1 MEPKIY
7 PTIMRVF
14 SSLLLVLSFQVSFAC
29 GWSVTPETSR
39 LALFR
44 AQREGFF
51 KLAPFYYSADYYY
64 STNAVSSVDQ
74 ELNCLEWKKKL
85 GNQINPKDVQAILYE
100 TDSEQFEVAY
110 ETQSLKKVFDKNTF
124 IEALLL
130 PKNKAFLNYILF
142 AKKLEYNSST
152 DVKWESWGQ
161 IGYGSKDHKLA
172 AVTDAEKK
180 IKTAKDPFLKQRY
193 AFLVLRYSF
202 YAQDKNEVIR
212 LYDDYFADNKNTI
225 LEPWAL
231 YYKALCVDNLTLQ
244 NYLLS
249 KVFATCEE
257 KSFAVLQHYN
267 WKLTSETLALAQN
280 DEERSVILSIE
291 SFRNPAPD
299 LKTIQEVFKLSPNSV
314 NLSFLIGRE
323 INKLEDWIFT
333 PQYTNDGSP
342 SVIIDRDA
350 WYENY
355 AKAKE
360 ENLTKDILY
369 LRELEYFLI
378 SIREQ
383 TSGEQKD
390 YITAAIAQLCF
401 IGDDI
406 ELGKKYNSMIS
417 EKANA
422 SIQMQKNI
430 QLALVVLKQDNLK
443 SEKVQ
448 NQLFKYF
455 DTVENLIE
463 TDNGLFKNLYSLCRV
478 ASGDFAKQGDGATA
492 GLLMM
497 KSDLKNGGEYA
508 QSGFEDSS
516 YGPYLYSFIGY
527 FDRMANIEDMDHL
540 IALQQKKDK
549 TPFEKYICSGT
560 LASNINYYKD
570 LKGTIAFRNN
580 DLELAYKTFASMPKD
595 FWEKNYS
602 YKEFLNENPFALPK
616 ILQKSEERKFDY
628 RFNKADF
635 VAKLI
640 QLKKQNTAASN
651 LQVAHAYFNVSYQ
664 GNSWMMSAYDWSS
677 GESYID
683 YMYGDNSEN
692 EKTYQKGNYYS
703 LNMAKMYYE
712 KALKMSK
719 NNNEKAMASLMI
731 FECNYYGHYATIVT
745 TEEEDKNPFRAG
757 KELFNFYSVYKTTP
771 TFKKYNC
778 PLLESFIN

>member
-14 SSLLLVLSFQVSFAC
+14 SSLLLILSFQISFAC

-39 LALFR
+39 LALFK

-51 KLAPFYYSADYYY
+51 KLTPFYYSADYYY
-64 STNAVSSVDQ
+64 STYTFSSVDQ

-85 GNQINPKDVQAILYE
+85 GNAIDPKDVHTILYE
-100 TDSEQFEVAY
+100 TDGEVFETAY
-110 ETQSLKKVFDKNTF
+110 ENKTLKKAFEKNTF

-130 PKNKAFLNYILF
+130 SKNKAFLNYILF
-142 AKKLEYNSST
+142 AKKLEYNNNS
-152 DVKWESWGQ
+152 DVKWESWSQ
-161 IGYGSKDHKLA
+161 IGYNSKDHKLA
-172 AVTDAEKK
+172 ETGDFEKK
-180 IKTAKDPFLKQRY
+180 IKSANDAFLKQRY
-193 AFLVLRYSF
+193 AFLILRYSF

-212 LYDDYFADNKNTI
+212 LYDTYFTENKNTI

-231 YYKALCVDNLTLQ
+231 YYKALCIDNFPLQ

-267 WKLTSETLALAQN
+267 WKLTQETLALAQN

-299 LKTIQEVFKLSPNSV
+299 LKTMEEVYKLSPNSI
-314 NLSFLIGRE
+314 NFSFLIGRE

-342 SVIIDRDA
+342 SVVFEGTD
-350 WYENY
+350 WYGNY
-355 AKAKE
+355 TKAKE
-360 ENLTKDILY
+360 ENYAKDILH
-369 LRELEYFLI
+369 LRALEYFLI

-383 TSGEQKD
+383 TTGEQKD

-401 IGDDI
+401 IDDDI
-406 ELGKKYNSMIS
+406 DLGKKYTNMIS
-417 EKANA
+417 DKANA

-430 QLALVVLKQDNLK
+430 QLALVTLKQDDLK

-448 NQLFKYF
+448 NQLFNYF
-455 DTVENLIE
+455 DSVESLVE
-463 TDNGLFKNLYSLCRV
+463 TDYGLFKNLYSLFRI
-478 ASGDFAKQGDGATA
+478 ASADFAKQGDRVTA

-497 KSDLKNGGEYA
+497 KSDSKSEGVY
-508 QSGFEDSS
+508 SS
-516 YGPYLYSFIGY
+516 YDNAYFYSYIGY
-527 FDRMANIEDMDHL
+527 FDRSATTQDIDKLM
-540 IALQQKKDK
+540 ALQQKENK

-580 DLELAYKTFASMPKD
+580 NLELAYETFSSMPKD

-602 YKEFLNENPFALPK
+602 FTDYLNENPFTPK
-616 ILQKSEERKFDY
+616 ILQKDKERKFDY

-635 VAKLI
+635 IAKLI
-640 QLKKQNTAASN
+640 QLKKQNTASSN
-651 LQVAHAYFNVSYQ
+651 LQLAHAYFNVSYL
-664 GNSWMMSAYDWSS
+664 GNSWMMVAYDWTS

-683 YMYGDNSEN
+683 YVYGDNSEL
-692 EKTYQKGNYYS
+692 EKTYQKGNYYG
-703 LNMAKMYYE
+703 LTMAKMYYE

-731 FECNYYGHYATIVT
+731 FECNYYGHYANIVSA
-745 TEEEDKNPFRAG
+745 EEEAKNPFKAG
-757 KELFNFYSVYKTTP
+757 KELVNFYSIYKTTP

-778 PLLESFIN
+778 PLLHSFIN

>member
-14 SSLLLVLSFQVSFAC
+14 NSLLLVLSFQVSLAC
-29 GWSVTPETSR
+29 GWSVSPETSR
-39 LALFR
+39 LALFK

-51 KLAPFYYSADYYY
+51 KLTPFYYSADYYY
-64 STNAVSSVDQ
+64 STNTVSGVDQ

-85 GNQINPKDVQAILYE
+85 GNSIDPKDVYTILYE
-100 TDSEQFEVAY
+100 TDSEQFENAF
-110 ETQSLKKVFDKNTF
+110 ESKSLKKVFEKNTF

-130 PKNKAFLNYILF
+130 SKNKAFLNYIVF
-142 AKKLEYNSST
+142 AKKLEYNSNV
-152 DVKWESWGQ
+152 DVKWESWDQ
-161 IGYGSKDHKLA
+161 IGYGSKDHKPADLE
-172 AVTDAEKK
+172 DFEKK
-180 IKTAKDPFLKQRY
+180 IKTARDPFLKQRY
-193 AFLVLRYSF
+193 AFLILRYSF

-212 LYDDYFADNKNTI
+212 LYDTYFAENKNTI

-231 YYKALCVDNLTLQ
+231 YYKALCIENFPLQ

-249 KVFATCEE
+249 KVFASCEE

-267 WKLTSETLALAQN
+267 WKLNAETLALVQN

-299 LKTIQEVFKLSPNSV
+299 LKTIEDVYKLSPNSI

-333 PQYTNDGSP
+333 PQYTNNGSP
-342 SVIIDRDA
+342 SVTFQGTD
-350 WYENY
+350 WYEDY

-360 ENLTKDILY
+360 ENLNKDILN
-369 LRELEYFLI
+369 LRALEYFLI

-383 TSGEQKD
+383 SFGEQKD

-401 IGDDI
+401 MDDQI
-406 ELGKKYNSMIS
+406 DEGKKYTDMIS
-417 EKANA
+417 DKANA

-430 QLALVVLKQDNLK
+430 QLALVSLKQDDLK

-448 NQLFKYF
+448 NQLFQYF
-455 DTVENLIE
+455 DSVENLVE
-463 TDNGLFKNLYSLCRV
+463 TDNGLFKNLYSLYRI
-478 ASGDFAKQGDGATA
+478 ASADFAKKGDRVTA

-497 KSDLKNGGEYA
+497 KSDLKNEGEY
-508 QSGFEDSS
+508 SG
-516 YGPYLYSFIGY
+516 YYNQPYFYNYIGY
-527 FDRMANIEDMDHL
+527 FDRTATVEDVDRLM
-540 IALQQKKDK
+540 ALQQKKDK

-560 LASNINYYKD
+560 IAPNINYYKD

-580 DLELAYKTFASMPKD
+580 NLELAYETFSSMPKD

-602 YKEFLNENPFALPK
+602 YKDYLNENPFSPK
-616 ILQKSEERKFDY
+616 ILQSDKERKFDY
-628 RFNKADF
+628 SFNKTDF
-635 VAKLI
+635 IAKLI
-640 QLKKQNTAASN
+640 ELKKQNTASSN
-651 LQVAHAYFNVSYQ
+651 LQLAHAYFNVSYL
-664 GNSWMMSAYDWSS
+664 GNSWMMVAYDWTS
-677 GESYID
+677 GESYVD
-683 YMYGDNSEN
+683 YVYGDNTEI

-703 LNMAKMYYE
+703 LTMAKMYYE

-719 NNNEKAMASLMI
+719 NNNEKALASLMI
-731 FECNYYGHYATIVT
+731 FECNYYNHYANIISA
-745 TEEEDKNPFRAG
+745 EEEEKNPFKAG
-757 KELFNFYSVYKTTP
+757 KELMNFYSLYKTTP

-778 PLLESFIN
+778 PLLKVFIN